1 MIWRRADDAVDLT
14 VAPEILGGRVSIT
27 ATYHLT
33 KVGDQQVKR
42 RYAGAITANLT
53 LVGGKVERGIL
64 AEFEKS
70 MAVMAQC
77 TQTWLD
83 AHPTGA

>member
-1 MIWRRADDAVDLT
+1 MTWRRADDTVELV
-14 VAPEILGGRVSIT
+14 VAPEILGGRVSLT
-27 ATYHLT
+27 ATYQLT
-33 KVGDQQVKR
+33 KLGEHQVKR
-42 RYAGAITANLT
+42 RYAGAITANLS

-70 MAVMAQC
+70 MAMMAQC